1 MPKTAPATKTSV
13 AASTK
18 PASVLPEGFVSP
30 FNRVEMQPG
39 VRIDDGLCCVAMLPG
54 VNYSE
59 RPASII
65 LSGAVE
71 HVH

>member
-1 MPKTAPATKTSV
+1 
-13 AASTK
+13 
-18 PASVLPEGFVSP
+18 
-30 FNRVEMQPG
+30 
-39 VRIDDGLCCVAMLPG
+39 MLPRTVERCRFQKLGSELAG